1 VSMQFE
7 FLCFSDTGHSVVNR
21 KPISRI
27 FPAKVILGSQPAPR
41 VAAFSSKGPN
51 ALTPDILKPDV
62 TAPGLN
68 ILAAWSPAVG
78 KVKFNIL
85 SGTSMACPH
94 VTGIATLIKA
104 VHPSWSP
111 SAIKSAI
118 MTTATTLDKNHKPII
133 VDSEG
138 RRGNAFDY
146 GSGFVNPT
154 RVLDPGLIYDA
165 QPRDYISFLCS
176 IGYDEKSLHL
186 ITRDNSTCHGT
197 FRTPSALNYPSIT
210 VPNLKDNFS
219 VTRTVTNVGKPK
231 SIYKA
236 LISSPIGINVT
247 VVPNRLIFNHFGQK
261 IKFIVNFNVAAAK
274 SNGYAFGSLSWR
286 NRKSLVTSP
295 LVVRVA
301 PSTLGLMR

>member
-1 VSMQFE
+1 ME
-7 FLCFSDTGHSVVNR
+7 Y
-21 KPISRI
+21 
-27 FPAKVILGSQPAPR
+27 A
-41 VAAFSSKGPN
+41 
-51 ALTPDILKPDV
+51 
-62 TAPGLN
+62 
-68 ILAAWSPAVG
+68 
-78 KVKFNIL
+78 
-85 SGTSMACPH
+85 
-94 VTGIATLIKA
+94 
-104 VHPSWSP
+104 
-111 SAIKSAI
+111 
-118 MTTATTLDKNHKPII
+118 ATTLDKQHKPII

-231 SIYKA
+231 SIYNA
-236 LISSPIGINVT
+236 VVSSPIGINVT

-261 IKFIVNFNVAAAK
+261 IKFSVNFKVAAAAAAATSK
-274 SNGYAFGSLSWR
+274 GYAFGSLSWR
-286 NRKSLVTSP
+286 NKKSQVTSP

-301 PSTLGLMR
+301 PSNMGLMR